1 VENNRIHLPTE
12 SKECVLVIDDDP
24 RVLSLICEIME
35 DIPIPYKSAESAAT
49 ARKILE
55 STTIDLVISDIRMP
69 DETGVDLLR
78 WCRKVKYNVPFI
90 LVSGQADTELIAE
103 ALNLGAK
110 SFLRKPFSIDSL
122 KKEVNSALAALR
134 YDTLHTQ
141 FVNHL
146 KETNKI
152 LEERVAE
159 RTNELQRTQDVTI
172 LSLAAL
178 AEIRDPETG
187 GHIERTRSYVKC
199 LAQTLAKSD
208 ALSRH
213 FTEENIEL
221 LYRSA
226 PLHDIGKVGI
236 PDSILLKP
244 GKLTSQ
250 EFEVIKKHTIFG
262 GDTLHWAK
270 KQLGSSSFLS
280 LGCEIA
286 YQHHEK
292 WDGTGYPYGL
302 SGENISVFARLMAL
316 ADVYDALIS
325 KRCYKSSISY
335 QIAHSIILKNSGTH
349 FDPSVVEA
357 FENKENEFRRI
368 AKKYSHGESL
378 RNIPIRLNKYSNN

>member
-1 VENNRIHLPTE
+1 MENSQIQLPAE
-12 SKECVLVIDDDP
+12 SNECVLVIDDDP

-35 DIPIPYKSAESAAT
+35 DIPIQYKSAESAEN
-49 ARKILE
+49 ARVILE
-55 STTIDLVISDIRMP
+55 TVKIDLIVSDIRMP
-69 DETGVDLLR
+69 GETGVDLLR
-78 WCRKVKYNVPFI
+78 WCRKTHNDVPFI
-90 LVSGQADTELIAE
+90 LVSGQADTKLIAE

-122 KKEVNSALAALR
+122 KNEVNGALAALR
-134 YDTLHTQ
+134 YDALHSQ

-146 KETNKI
+146 KKTNKI
-152 LEERVAE
+152 LEDRVKE

-187 GHIERTRSYVKC
+187 GHIERTRSYVKR
-199 LAQTLAKSD
+199 LAQTLLKNDFHS
-208 ALSRH
+208 SH

-244 GKLTSQ
+244 SKLTTQ
-250 EFEVIKKHTIFG
+250 EFDVIKKHTIFG
-262 GDTLHWAK
+262 GDTLDWAK

-280 LGCEIA
+280 LGSEIA
-286 YQHHEK
+286 YQHHER

-302 SGENISVFARLMAL
+302 SGENISIFARLMAL

-335 QIAHSIILKNSGTH
+335 DNAYSIILKNSGTH
-349 FDPSVVEA
+349 FDPAVVEA
-357 FENKENEFRRI
+357 FDNTEKEFRRI
-368 AKKYSHGESL
+368 AKKYSV
-378 RNIPIRLNKYSNN
+378 